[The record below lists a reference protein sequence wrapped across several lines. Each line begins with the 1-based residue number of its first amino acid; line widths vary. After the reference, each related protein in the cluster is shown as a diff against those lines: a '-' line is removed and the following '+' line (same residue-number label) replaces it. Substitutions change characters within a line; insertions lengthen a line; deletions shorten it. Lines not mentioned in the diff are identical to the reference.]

1 MRRFLFCLLLALSL
15 ITFHTGCKKE
25 KIPDDPMKVKLPL
38 PTQEG
43 LNTFGCL
50 INGVPFVPTRTNS
63 LILYPEKHPLLVTY
77 NLNTK
82 NLIIKALRYNLK
94 ENDQWVTTRV
104 WPGSTFD
111 RVGSYNI
118 DNVNYGLIDSS
129 SICGDYKYTKA
140 SYFGRLYD
148 VIGGTMNITRFDP
161 DLKIVSGTFDYDVY
175 SKKCGDT
182 VRITQ
187 GRFDVKF

>member
-15 ITFHTGCKKE
+15 ITFHAGCKKE
-25 KIPDDPMKVKLPL
+25 KIPDDPMKVKLPP

-43 LNTFGCL
+43 LRTFGCL
-50 INGVPFVPTRTNS
+50 VNGVPFVPTKTFSIDAVNS
-63 LILYPEKHPLLVTY
+63 PLVVEY
-77 NLNTK
+77 NFNTK
-82 NLIIKALRYNLK
+82 NFILKTLRYNLK
-94 ENDQWVTTRV
+94 ENDQWVKTRV
-104 WPGSTFD
+104 SSGATFD

-118 DNVNYGLIDSS
+118 GLVNYGLIDTST
-129 SICGDYKYTKA
+129 ICGDYNNTKA
-140 SYFGRLYD
+140 SYYDRLYN
-148 VIGGTMNITRFDP
+148 VIGGSMNITRFDP